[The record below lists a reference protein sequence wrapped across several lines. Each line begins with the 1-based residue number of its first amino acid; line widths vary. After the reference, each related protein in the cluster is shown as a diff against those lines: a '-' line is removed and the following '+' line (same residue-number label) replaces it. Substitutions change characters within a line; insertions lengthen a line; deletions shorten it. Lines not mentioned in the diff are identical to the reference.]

1 MGVSG
6 ADSVPCPAGNT
17 HGSLKQ
23 VLDTLTCEPQVQ
35 AWPSILLPSVAHHQ
49 LRSPT
54 FTGRKD
60 SQGRIE
66 INFSSAV
73 CWGGGCHIRPLPQVE
88 SQPLTPSPEAC
99 VHLTDGTGC
108 TLD

>member
-73 CWGGGCHIRPLPQVE
+73 CWGGRHCSSL
-88 SQPLTPSPEAC
+88 
-99 VHLTDGTGC
+99 
-108 TLD
+108 